1 MKHIGTVS
9 KLGPKTADEFQFALC
24 QKNVVLAAL
33 LGDSTFKGVV
43 TEKCDLPGD
52 IL

>member
-24 QKNVVLAAL
+24 QINAVLGAL
-33 LGDSTFKGVV
+33 LGDSTFKTVV
-43 TEKCDLPGD
+43 SDKCDLPGE
-52 IL
+52 LP